1 MFKKKEAKHKL
12 VVFGD
17 SLAQGF
23 QNGGIYR
30 TDINFPSFI
39 ARCFDPLPDFQ
50 QPVFTAQA
58 GIPLNLEVILRGLA
72 DEFGPHISMDEYPSA
87 LSHTFTTLK
96 RIKKYWE
103 GGFKDLRVHR
113 TTPYHNQAIWGLAIN
128 DSWMIHEKNS
138 REFIVDH
145 KERYSI
151 FGLLPEHAKYTTARL
166 VLNPS
171 FNPEWELRTQI
182 QNVRALSEDGGIE
195 NLIVCLGHNNAL
207 GAIINLH
214 LTWSEPE
221 DLNSFMAF
229 RKHSIYRPEHFEFE
243 YRTLAH
249 KVAEIGAERV
259 FVPTIPY
266 PTIPPILR
274 GVNSEFSSN
283 HLGYFDYYTRF
294 WIWDEDFDPE
304 KHPHL
309 TKDEAIQ
316 IDFTVD
322 EYNSIIRKIAKE
334 YGWHVVPMA
343 KHVASMAKRRLGG
356 ELLRGYPDDFIAALK
371 RIDLTTH
378 LVNNDNEAMLTT
390 DFIRAKKETGK
401 IYKGGIF
408 SLDGLHPTTI
418 GYALMANNYRT
429 VMQRAG
435 VKFQKPMDWEY
446 AIQEDSLVNNPPALL
461 TELRLALRYL
471 SLGNQERLFKM
482 GKSVFGQL
490 LEAFSNR

>member
-1 MFKKKEAKHKL
+1 MFKKEAKHKL

-23 QNGGIYR
+23 QNGCIYR

-39 ARCFDPLPDFQ
+39 ARCFNPIPDFQ
-50 QPVFTAQA
+50 QPSFTAQA
-58 GIPLNLEVILRGLA
+58 GIPLNLEVILRGIA
-72 DEFGPHISMDEYPSA
+72 DEFGPNISIDDYPAA
-87 LSHTFTTLK
+87 LAHVFTTLK

-103 GGFKDLRVHR
+103 GGFKDLKVERNQ
-113 TTPYHNQAIWGLAIN
+113 PYHNLAIWALAIN
-128 DSWMIHEKNS
+128 DSWMVNEKNS
-138 REFIVDH
+138 REFIAEH

-151 FGLLPEHAKYTTARL
+151 FGLLPEHAKYTTSRL

-171 FNPEWELRTQI
+171 FKPEFELRTQI
-182 QNVRALSEDGGIE
+182 QNVRTLSEDGGIE

-221 DLNSFMAF
+221 DLNSLMAF
-229 RKHSIYRPEHFEFE
+229 RKHSIYRPEHFEYE
-243 YRTLAH
+243 YRTLAQ
-249 KVAEIGAERV
+249 KVSEIGAERV

-274 GVNSEFSSN
+274 GVNSHLSSN
-283 HLGYFDYYTRF
+283 HLGYFDYYTKF
-294 WIWDEDFDPE
+294 WIWDEDFNPE

-322 EYNSIIRKIAKE
+322 EYNHIIRKIAKE
-334 YGWHVVPMA
+334 NGWYVVPMA
-343 KHVASMAKRRLGG
+343 KHVANMAYRRLGK
-356 ELLRGYPDDFIAALK
+356 EQLQQYPSDFIAALQ
-371 RIDLTTH
+371 RNPLTKH
-378 LVNNDNEAMLTT
+378 LVNKDGRVALTT
-390 DFIRAKKETGK
+390 DFIRADKKTKK

-429 VMQRAG
+429 IMKRAG
-435 VKFQKPMDWEY
+435 VSFQKTIDWDY
-446 AIQEDSLVNNPPALL
+446 AIQEDTLVTYPPELL
-461 TELRLALRYL
+461 GELRLALNFL
-471 SLGNQERLFKM
+471 SIGNQEMIYKM
-482 GKSVFGQL
+482 GKSVFNEL
-490 LEAFSNR
+490 FDNFLRF